1 MDARRRILFNLTP
14 ETSGADS
21 YVCEEI
27 EKVPQGER
35 GKLFRSTMLAGF
47 ALRKQD
53 PRLPNLLAELLDEK
67 TSFDD
72 IINILRVIYPQQIKT
87 MLKNSEHQQNIS
99 NPCSTPSNKPEEG
112 EAMPEDV
119 TRANARKLL

>member
-21 YVCEEI
+21 YVCDEI

-35 GKLFRSTMLAGF
+35 GKLFRATMLAGF

-72 IINILRVIYPQQIKT
+72 IINILRVIYPQQINAILEKT
-87 MLKNSEHQQNIS
+87 EGKDKSSIS
-99 NPCSTPSNKPEEG
+99 PADAQPENKTLV
-112 EAMPEDV
+112 DKT
-119 TRANARKLL
+119 TRDNAKKLF

>member
-14 ETSGADS
+14 ESSRADS
-21 YVCEEI
+21 YVCDEI

-35 GKLFRSTMLAGF
+35 GKLFRATMLAGF

-53 PRLPNLLAELLDEK
+53 ARLPNLLAELLDEN
-67 TSFDD
+67 TTFDD

-87 MLKNSEHQQNIS
+87 MMDNGELEQIHSPTKNK
-99 NPCSTPSNKPEEG
+99 STEKQTTQTET
-112 EAMPEDV
+112 V
-119 TRANARKLL
+119 TRDNAKKLF

>member
-21 YVCEEI
+21 YVCDEI

-35 GKLFRSTMLAGF
+35 GKLFRATMLAGF

-53 PRLPNLLAELLDEK
+53 PRLPNLLAELLNEK

-72 IINILRVIYPQQIKT
+72 IINILRVIYPQQINA
-87 MLKNSEHQQNIS
+87 MINSGKLLQTHSCINS
-99 NPCSTPSNKPEEG
+99 TLNPVKETSQPE
-112 EAMPEDV
+112 AV
-119 TRANARKLL
+119 TRDNAKKLF

>member
-14 ETSGADS
+14 ETSGADN
-21 YVCEEI
+21 YVCDEI

-35 GKLFRSTMLAGF
+35 GKLFRATMLAGF

-72 IINILRVIYPQQIKT
+72 IINILRVIYPQQINA
-87 MLKNSEHQQNIS
+87 MMNSGELSQSNSGIS
-99 NPCSTPSNKPEEG
+99 CTDNNPVKEPQPD
-112 EAMPEDV
+112 AI
-119 TRANARKLL
+119 TRDNARKLF

>member
-14 ETSGADS
+14 ESSKADS
-21 YVCEEI
+21 YVCDEI

-35 GKLFRSTMLAGF
+35 GKLFRATMLAGF

-53 PRLPNLLAELLDEK
+53 TRLPNLLAELLDEN
-67 TSFDD
+67 TTFDD

-87 MLKNSEHQQNIS
+87 MMDKGELSQIHSPTKNKSLETQTTQ
-99 NPCSTPSNKPEEG
+99 TET
-112 EAMPEDV
+112 V
-119 TRANARKLL
+119 TRDNAKKLF